1 MNRRSKVASV
11 LLCASVSSAFAGGSF
26 VDGVY
31 TINSTADETIG
42 EAIPAAAT
50 NVVKTGAKQA
60 TLSKASTF
68 AGTVE
73 VNNGIL
79 RTTASSY
86 LGSPSAFTL
95 SGNTSQ
101 LWFEGASCTFAGWPA
116 AGTVTLQSPNNNFPY
131 LTFKSVPA
139 TSPFPFGI
147 HAKKSASATV
157 TSFVVEDGGTDG
169 FTVGMNAVKGPI
181 TIDAGAQLRNWTKSY
196 MQSMF
201 TGAIDSQGT
210 LYKSGQGTL
219 WLTGNVSRVTCKLN
233 VGRGDLVLEN
243 AGLFS
248 VTGDHAKV
256 DYSQTIEANLD
267 GFARIAVKSGSTYAV
282 VSTPKTVLKST
293 VGADANT
300 YGVLQVYDGGV
311 ITNAMTLGN
320 SGSGALRQFGGKVYW
335 LDNAKTSNESVGYGS
350 TGYGCYWMSN
360 GTMQCG
366 TDVGVS
372 FGPKGVGY
380 FIQKGGTAK
389 FDYSTYLSKDGG
401 YGEIY
406 TRGDLRDKNTLY
418 IGNDCPD
425 TTDKGCSGV
434 ITLDGPDAYTSWH
447 AIVHACQKSDR
458 YVTSFLNVRDG
469 AKCAAGFVG
478 REGDPATFTG
488 KFFVNV
494 NGGTM
499 VSTVTSKETWHNDS
513 GIRFAPDRLTVYERG
528 VTFDVDAAGK
538 VRVWDSPIVKPT
550 GKGIASITLPSD
562 VTDKKYWLGPAK
574 LTITST
580 SGTGATAICDYEP
593 IDHAG
598 SATSTTGKQFGQQKG
613 VIITSPGWD
622 YEEGTV
628 TCTAHHQN
636 HSFMTTWPCTVTLA
650 DNVQTCR
657 HQDGRRHPASHVD
670 GERLHRPDG
679 RQGRCDRLPE
689 RDVSRG
695 VRAGAGRWR
704 RDLHQLHVGGVARE
718 GRRLRHGQG
727 RCHRHGRVPRHLCG
741 PLWRE
746 GSVRLHGQSD
756 VRSGCRTGRD
766 RSGESRDLSREQAP
780 DVCDGDADGRLPDV
794 LDQGLFR
801 FRPGQ
806 RVAVR
811 ASAWLAVCRSVG
823 EGCFG

>member
-42 EAIPAAAT
+42 EEIPAAAT

-147 HAKKSASATV
+147 HAKKSASAV
-157 TSFVVEDGGTDG
+157 ETSFVVEGGA
-169 FTVGMNAVKGPI
+169 TVGMNAVKGPI
-181 TIDAGAQLRNWTKSY
+181 TIDVGAQLRNWTKSY

-513 GIRFAPDRLTVYERG
+513 GTRFAPDRLTVYERG

-650 DNVQTCR
+650 DNVQT
-657 HQDGRRHPASHVD
+657 GAVIKT
-670 GERLHRPDG
+670 
-679 RQGRCDRLPE
+679 
-689 RDVSRG
+689 
-695 VRAGAGRWR
+695 GAGILRLTSTVNDYIGPTVVR
-704 RDLHQLHVGGVARE
+704 GGAIDFLNGTYPAASELALAGGGAIFTNYTSAVSLAKAGGYGTVRGDVTVTGEFRVTCADLFGGKGPFACTGSLTFGQDAELVVTDPENLETYLASKRQTCATATRMVGCPTCSIRGYSVSVQGNE
-718 GRRLRHGQG
+718 LRF
-727 RCHRHGRVPRHLCG
+727 G
-741 PLWRE
+741 PQRGLLFV
-746 GSVRLHGQSD
+746 VR
-756 VRSGCRTGRD
+756 
-766 RSGESRDLSREQAP
+766 
-780 DVCDGDADGRLPDV
+780 
-794 LDQGLFR
+794 
-801 FRPGQ
+801 
-806 RVAVR
+806 
-811 ASAWLAVCRSVG
+811 
-823 EGCFG
+823 